1 MSHDY
6 QYVREYCEKGEK
18 ICTNCGKFLLEQSGQ
33 FITGSRQPRGPAIDA
48 PECPGPPRKLK
59 PGVRPHRP
67 YRHGSPSVDVPGV
80 GRIVGRKPDVVPPT
94 SESVPP
100 SKPDVIPPKPAVNQ
114 PGARNVN
121 VGGNNTGIINVGDD
135 ATIETGDKFPLCDG

>member
-59 PGVRPHRP
+59 PGVSPHRP
-67 YRHGSPSVDVPGV
+67 YRPGSPSVDVPGV
-80 GRIVGRKPDVVPPT
+80 GRIVGR
-94 SESVPP
+94 
-100 SKPDVIPPKPAVNQ
+100 KPDVIPPKPAVNQ

-121 VGGNNTGIINVGDD
+121 VGGNNTGVINVGDD

>member
-1 MSHDY
+1 MERKGAGYGTRTGHNPGWTE
-6 QYVREYCEKGEK
+6 REIEFC
-18 ICTNCGKFLLEQSGQ
+18 
-33 FITGSRQPRGPAIDA
+33 FIPEPRA
-48 PECPGPPRKLK
+48 RLK
-59 PGVRPHRP
+59 PGVSPHRP

-100 SKPDVIPPKPAVNQ
+100 SKPDVVPPKPAVNQ